1 MTYRLLHSGKFYYSC
16 LLLATLFCAP
26 SLWAQSEIETLQ
38 LEAQYGESKS
48 QYELAIAYEH
58 GEGIK
63 KDQKKAIYWYC
74 KAAVKGY
81 SDAQTNL
88 AWMLLNGRGIK
99 KNEAQAVH
107 WFKAAAK
114 SGDHY
119 AEQILSRLDKNL
131 TTQKSVCVLPPT
143 PYWQT
148 KKCSQSC
155 RNIVKLVN
163 NIAPH
168 YNIEPRLILA
178 VIQQE
183 SYFNSKAL
191 SVKGAQGLMQLMP
204 GTAKRFKVNNVWNDK
219 QNITGGIRYLAW
231 LLKEHQGNVKLVLAS
246 YNAGEQVVKRYS
258 GIPPYKETQNY
269 VQRIIKIYGSTQHRY
284 NKT

>member
-1 MTYRLLHSGKFYYSC
+1 M
-16 LLLATLFCAP
+16 
-26 SLWAQSEIETLQ
+26 Q
-38 LEAQYGESKS
+38 LEAQYGQSKA

-63 KDQKKAIYWYC
+63 KDQKKALYWYC

-99 KNEAQAVH
+99 KDEAQAVH

-114 SGDHY
+114 SGDQY
-119 AEQILSRLDKNL
+119 AAQILTRLDNNL
-131 TTQKSVCVLPPT
+131 IIQKSVCVIPPT

-148 KKCSQSC
+148 KKCSKSC
-155 RNIVKLVN
+155 RDIVKMVN
-163 NIAPH
+163 NIAPR

-178 VIQQE
+178 IIQQE
-183 SYFNSKAL
+183 SHFNSKAL
-191 SVKGAQGLMQLMP
+191 SPKGAQGLMQLMP
-204 GTAKRFKVNNVWNDK
+204 GTAKRFKIKNVWDNK
-219 QNITGGIRYLAW
+219 QNITGGSRYLAW
-231 LLKEHQGNVKLVLAS
+231 LLKKHQGDVKLVLAC
-246 YNAGEQVVKRYS
+246 YNAGEQVVKRYK
-258 GIPPYKETQNY
+258 GVPPYKETQNY

-284 NKT
+284 KKT